1 MFIFSLIHICFMSY
15 LFGELHHYITI
26 QCHDATIYFTRGN
39 MLTVTPHYSFFNV
52 DVTEKG
58 YDHGP
63 RDD

>member
-1 MFIFSLIHICFMSY
+1 MSY
-15 LFGELHHYITI
+15 LFGELHNYITI

-39 MLTVTPHYSFFNV
+39 MLTVTPHYSFINV